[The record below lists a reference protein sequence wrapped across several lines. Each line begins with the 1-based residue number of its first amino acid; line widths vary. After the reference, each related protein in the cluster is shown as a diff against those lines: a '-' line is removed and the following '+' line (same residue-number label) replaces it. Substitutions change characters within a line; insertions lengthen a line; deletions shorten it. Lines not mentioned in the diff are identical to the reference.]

1 MAIVNAT
8 DQTFEQEILKGVVLV
23 DFWATWC
30 GPCKML
36 APVLEDLSE
45 DLGDE
50 VKIVKVDVD
59 ENQITASE
67 HEVMSIPTLLLF
79 VDGEVKARTGGYMPK
94 ELLQEFID
102 NNK

>member
-45 DLGDE
+45 DLGDD

-79 VDGEVKARTGGYMPK
+79 VNGEVKARTGGYMPK